1 MEKPVHLFSDLFEQ
15 LGLLSDAES
24 IEVFIKR
31 HRPLPKEMVLSD
43 APCWNEGQAEFL
55 REAIEDDADWAELV
69 DRLDAAM
76 HHGS

>member
-15 LGLLSDAES
+15 LGLPSDAES

-69 DRLDAAM
+69 DELDVAM
-76 HHGS
+76 HQGS